1 MNTEEILNTKEQ
13 VQLDLGNA
21 IKEIDKVY
29 KSKKRKLM
37 ENSLI
42 LKEIE
47 NYWDLLLKDFN
58 GEIDRRSF
66 INLFS
71 KIYYLLFPKF
81 NQEEIPVFAEN
92 EWDSCNKG

>member
-29 KSKKRKLM
+29 KAKKRNLM
-37 ENSLI
+37 ENLHI
-42 LKEIE
+42 LKEME
-47 NYWDLLLKDFN
+47 NYWNLLPKDFN

-81 NQEEIPVFAEN
+81 NQEEIPVFTEN
-92 EWDSCNKG
+92 EWDTCNKG